1 VKKLPRNL
9 LLSAGTVLVLLLGVA
24 LVGKL
29 ASGFRRFSAPAT
41 GAAAIQYLGPRDV
54 VDTTG
59 PTRSWGAFSISN
71 GTSKPFFYYAAGIDY
86 RSPTGWVSATWTGI
100 PGPPLV
106 ALDYQTS
113 SGIVAPSNSTTFF
126 AGIPTSNIP
135 WRLRLWYREAGLR
148 GSLETSFYK
157 LGSHLQVS
165 PPSTV
170 WSGKP
175 QLLITDEIK
184 P

>member
-1 VKKLPRNL
+1 MKRLRHNLPL
-9 LLSAGTVLVLLLGVA
+9 LLGIVLVLLLGAA
-24 LVGKL
+24 LVVSWHYK
-29 ASGFRRFSAPAT
+29 RFSAPAP
-41 GAAAIQYLGPRDV
+41 GAAAIQYLGPETVIDP
-54 VDTTG
+54 TG
-59 PTRSWGAFSISN
+59 SWPTRSWGAFSISN
-71 GTSKPFFYYAAGIDY
+71 GTSRPFFYYAAGIAY
-86 RSPTGWVSATWTGI
+86 RTPSGWVSAAWTGR

-106 ALDYQTS
+106 AIDYRTS
-113 SGIVAPSNSTTFF
+113 SGIVAPSNSTIFF

-148 GSLETSFYK
+148 GSLETSFHK
-157 LGSHLQVS
+157 FSDHLRGK

-170 WSGKP
+170 WSGTP